1 MSVLL
6 RAASLSLLFPCR
18 VTTTQNLRPPTA
30 SAQQQA
36 TMQTNYLKPTRR
48 ARRGVPRNHQGHG
61 GETLRAILY
70 PGTQSLSSRHKLRN
84 GTYRKRGPPAE
95 ERNIPEK
102 QAPERNIPGQNDHPP
117 VMKLAEVQVHAPM
130 RNISELQGEI
140 LQPGLDYQWF
150 GDGNNILLQPLASHA
165 DGCLWFSPQL
175 EPRAVLTMSRLSL
188 FSLAVS
194 CICFLRYSG
203 GSLSDWET
211 WQAFRTGDRLPG
223 NYSKTVR
230 PNDDER
236 WTGVSCGVR
245 LSDIGSLSET
255 SMKFEAR
262 FDMTLEWTD
271 PRLAGLTMGLAPIPI
286 RYLWTPDIRFG
297 QETEVL
303 SESDSGNDM
312 DDNTITTWIFPDGK
326 IAYKKSYEG
335 RIKCAMSLQSYPMD
349 RQDCTFQIHA
359 YNGVH
364 LRLEPNFEWTA
375 SAPLTTDLPSVHS
388 QFQIYSVQIRSFAN
402 SFLDTAEGK
411 DCSYFST
418 ECTYQPWMCGLE
430 TKDDEACQNYVG
442 SCKRRTAICS
452 LVSANATA
460 NTYTSLEITL
470 SFRRLLSS
478 HLFELFIPCVTI
490 VCLSW
495 VAFWINRAAVP
506 ARVALGITTVL
517 TMVTQATRVVGM
529 PHATRVVGMPHVSTH
544 LLTMV
549 TQATRVV
556 GMPHVGTHLL
566 TMVTQATRVVGM
578 PHVSTHLLTMV
589 TQATRVVG
597 MPHVSTHLLTMVTQ
611 ATRVVGMPHVG
622 THLLTMVTQATRVV
636 GMPHVSTH
644 LLTMVTQATRVVG
657 MPHVSTH
664 LLTMVT
670 QATRVVGMP
679 HVGTHLLTM
688 VTQATRVVG
697 RMPHVSTHLLTMV
710 TQATRVVGM
719 PHGSGD
725 ATHKY
730 SPPHHG
736 HSGYQG
742 SGDATHKYSPPHHG
756 HATRVVGMPHVS
768 YVRAID
774 VWVLACQAFVFLAL
788 IEYAVVNYLMNNAN
802 KAKLSK
808 AKAKPAVSPT
818 EGLPRLENKS
828 NLAGKPAY
836 HAAKV
841 DNSEKDQTASPLP
854 TNLSKLIKQPVQGDQ
869 LASSTTELD
878 PLKA

>member
-1 MSVLL
+1 M
-6 RAASLSLLFPCR
+6 
-18 VTTTQNLRPPTA
+18 
-30 SAQQQA
+30 
-36 TMQTNYLKPTRR
+36 
-48 ARRGVPRNHQGHG
+48 
-61 GETLRAILY
+61 
-70 PGTQSLSSRHKLRN
+70 
-84 GTYRKRGPPAE
+84 
-95 ERNIPEK
+95 
-102 QAPERNIPGQNDHPP
+102 
-117 VMKLAEVQVHAPM
+117 
-130 RNISELQGEI
+130 IS
-140 LQPGLDYQWF
+140 
-150 GDGNNILLQPLASHA
+150 
-165 DGCLWFSPQL
+165 C
-175 EPRAVLTMSRLSL
+175 
-188 FSLAVS
+188 
-194 CICFLRYSG
+194 LRYSG

-364 LRLEPNFEWTA
+364 LRLEPDFEWTA

-529 PHATRVVGMPHVSTH
+529 PHVS
-544 LLTMV
+544 
-549 TQATRVV
+549 
-556 GMPHVGTHLL
+556 THLL

-597 MPHVSTHLLTMVTQ
+597 MPHVSTHLLTIVTQ
-611 ATRVVGMPHVG
+611 ATRVMGMPHVS
-622 THLLTMVTQATRVV
+622 THLLTLVTQATRVV

-664 LLTMVT
+664 LLTLVT

-679 HVGTHLLTM
+679 HVSTHLLTM
-688 VTQATRVVG
+688 VTQATRVMG
-697 RMPHVSTHLLTMV
+697 MPHVSTHLLTMV

-719 PHGSGD
+719 PHVSTHLLTLVTQ
-725 ATHKY
+725 ATRVVGM
-730 SPPHHG
+730 PHVSTHLLTLVT
-736 HSGYQG
+736 Q
-742 SGDATHKYSPPHHG
+742 ATRVVGMPHVSTHLLTLVTQ
-756 HATRVVGMPHVS
+756 ATRVVGMPHVS

-802 KAKLSK
+802 KAKLTK

-854 TNLSKLIKQPVQGDQ
+854 TNLSKLSFFVLNNNKLEKSKNKEKEEGKDK
-869 LASSTTELD
+869 ASIIDETSRVVFPMAFLLFNIVYWLYYYD
-878 PLKA
+878 YF

>member
-1 MSVLL
+1 
-6 RAASLSLLFPCR
+6 
-18 VTTTQNLRPPTA
+18 
-30 SAQQQA
+30 
-36 TMQTNYLKPTRR
+36 
-48 ARRGVPRNHQGHG
+48 
-61 GETLRAILY
+61 
-70 PGTQSLSSRHKLRN
+70 
-84 GTYRKRGPPAE
+84 
-95 ERNIPEK
+95 
-102 QAPERNIPGQNDHPP
+102 
-117 VMKLAEVQVHAPM
+117 
-130 RNISELQGEI
+130 
-140 LQPGLDYQWF
+140 
-150 GDGNNILLQPLASHA
+150 
-165 DGCLWFSPQL
+165 
-175 EPRAVLTMSRLSL
+175 
-188 FSLAVS
+188 
-194 CICFLRYSG
+194 
-203 GSLSDWET
+203 
-211 WQAFRTGDRLPG
+211 
-223 NYSKTVR
+223 
-230 PNDDER
+230 
-236 WTGVSCGVR
+236 
-245 LSDIGSLSET
+245 
-255 SMKFEAR
+255 MKFEAR

-442 SCKRRTAICS
+442 SCKPRTAICS

-529 PHATRVVGMPHVSTH
+529 PH
-544 LLTMV
+544 
-549 TQATRVV
+549 
-556 GMPHVGTHLL
+556 
-566 TMVTQATRVVGM
+566 
-578 PHVSTHLLTMV
+578 
-589 TQATRVVG
+589 
-597 MPHVSTHLLTMVTQ
+597 
-611 ATRVVGMPHVG
+611 
-622 THLLTMVTQATRVV
+622 
-636 GMPHVSTH
+636 
-644 LLTMVTQATRVVG
+644 
-657 MPHVSTH
+657 
-664 LLTMVT
+664 
-670 QATRVVGMP
+670 
-679 HVGTHLLTM
+679 
-688 VTQATRVVG
+688 
-697 RMPHVSTHLLTMV
+697 
-710 TQATRVVGM
+710 
-719 PHGSGD
+719 
-725 ATHKY
+725 
-730 SPPHHG
+730 
-736 HSGYQG
+736 
-742 SGDATHKYSPPHHG
+742 
-756 HATRVVGMPHVS
+756 VS

-802 KAKLSK
+802 KAKLTK

-854 TNLSKLIKQPVQGDQ
+854 TNLSKLSFFVLNNNKLEKSKNKEKEEGKDK
-869 LASSTTELD
+869 ASIIDETSRVVFPMAFLLFNIVYWLYYYD
-878 PLKA
+878 YF